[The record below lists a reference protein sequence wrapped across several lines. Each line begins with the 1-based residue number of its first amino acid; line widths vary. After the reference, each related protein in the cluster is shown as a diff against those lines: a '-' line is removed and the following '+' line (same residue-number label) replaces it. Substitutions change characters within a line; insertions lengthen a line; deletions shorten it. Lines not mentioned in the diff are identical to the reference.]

1 MLSHFLI
8 FNSVFD
14 SKAGRNTSEE
24 DESEIIFLPFLFGTN
39 ADADAK
45 ACFLGLCSWHSK
57 AHMLRAVYEGIVF
70 SHKMHID
77 KLLCL
82 RDAPEAVRIAGGVV
96 KSGIWLQMFADI
108 LQKPIEISS
117 GTELGTMGA
126 AMCAGV
132 AAEVYTSLNDATKA
146 FSKVVCTY
154 LPDEGNISIYEK
166 KYKRYQNAISCL
178 SGLWKEW

>member
-1 MLSHFLI
+1 
-8 FNSVFD
+8 
-14 SKAGRNTSEE
+14 
-24 DESEIIFLPFLFGTN
+24 
-39 ADADAK
+39 
-45 ACFLGLCSWHSK
+45 
-57 AHMLRAVYEGIVF
+57 MLRAVYEGIVF

-96 KSGIWLQMFADI
+96 KSRIWLQMFADI
-108 LQKPIEISS
+108 LQIPVEISS

-132 AAEVYTSLNDATKA
+132 AAGVYSSLCDASKV
-146 FSKVVCTY
+146 FSKVVSTY
-154 LPDEGNISIYEK
+154 LPCEENRMIYEE
-166 KYKRYQNAISCL
+166 KYKRYQKSISCL